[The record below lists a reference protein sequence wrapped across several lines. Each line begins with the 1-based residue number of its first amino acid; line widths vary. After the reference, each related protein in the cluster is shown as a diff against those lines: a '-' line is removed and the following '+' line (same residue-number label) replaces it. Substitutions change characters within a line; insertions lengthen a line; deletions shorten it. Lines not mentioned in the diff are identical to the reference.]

1 MTGTD
6 SFNTAHRTG
15 YGDEAERTDRLIEWL
30 TKHPD
35 ATLASGEGKLLLQ
48 RIEELETKLITT
60 FQGMIP

>member
-35 ATLASGEGKLLLQ
+35 ATLASGEARLLLN
-48 RIEELETKLITT
+48 RIRELEAEHQTLR
-60 FQGMIP
+60 GMLP

>member
-1 MTGTD
+1 MNDTFGT
-6 SFNTAHRTG
+6 SHRTG
-15 YGDEAERTDRLIEWL
+15 YGSDTDRTDRLIEWL

-48 RIEELETKLITT
+48 RIEELETQLLTT